1 MPKWFSDVI
10 KILDTNKLVKHN
22 REVVGNLW
30 VRNSSCRGC
39 KLDGDGNNEYDDDDY
54 DNGCSDLQ
62 CRISAACTCL
72 FFAAL
77 YALRRNVSQFR
88 SLPEKRSAVTDV

>member
-1 MPKWFSDVI
+1 MVTVI
-10 KILDTNKLVKHN
+10 TNMMMTIMIT
-22 REVVGNLW
+22 VV
-30 VRNSSCRGC
+30 VT
-39 KLDGDGNNEYDDDDY
+39 
-54 DNGCSDLQ
+54 CSAGYQLPA
-62 CRISAACTCL
+62 RVF